1 MASTTLPTAD
11 TPERAN
17 SLGRVFGALFSPKET
32 FQSIARKPT
41 WLLPVLLLCVVELCV
56 VAVYGHRAGWRGL
69 IEKQLSNSSQFQEL
83 PAAQKERQIEVATK
97 VAPYFAYV
105 EVVIGPFVGVL
116 LFAGLFWLIF
126 NMIVGAKF
134 GFPTSLGIV
143 AYGLMPGILL
153 SLLGILILFLK
164 DPSTIDLQH
173 LVASNV
179 GAFLSD
185 DSPKW
190 LIAGLRAVD
199 LFLFWEMI
207 LLAIG
212 YSAAAPKKI
221 SFGKAFA
228 WILSLWF
235 LVVLIIIGF
244 TAAFS

>member
-1 MASTTLPTAD
+1 MASQTLQSAE
-11 TPERAN
+11 TPERV
-17 SLGRVFGALFSPKET
+17 SSVGRIFGVFFSPKET
-32 FQSIARKPT
+32 FQSIARRPT
-41 WLLPVLLLCVVELCV
+41 WLLPVLLLCVVELCIFG
-56 VAVYGHRAGWRGL
+56 VYGHRAGWRGL
-69 IEKQLSNSSQFQEL
+69 IEKQVANNSQFQEL
-83 PAAQKERQIEVATK
+83 SPAQKEARIEMSLKIVS
-97 VAPYFAYV
+97 YFVYAEGLV
-105 EVVIGPFVGVL
+105 GPFLAVL

-134 GFPTSLGIV
+134 GFQTSLGIV
-143 AYGLMPGILL
+143 AHSLMPTILA

-173 LVASNV
+173 LVASNA
-179 GAFLSD
+179 GAFLSS

-190 LIAGLRAVD
+190 LIAGLRSVD

-235 LVVLIIIGF
+235 LVVLIVVGF
-244 TAAFS
+244 TAALS

>member
-1 MASTTLPTAD
+1 MASATLPSAE
-11 TPERAN
+11 TPERGN
-17 SLGRVFGALFSPKET
+17 SLGRIFGVLFSPKPT
-32 FQSIARKPT
+32 FESIARRPT
-41 WLLPVLLLCVVELCV
+41 WLLPVLLLCVVELGV

-69 IEKQLSNSSQFQEL
+69 IEKQMSNSSQFQEL
-83 PAAQKERQIEVATK
+83 PAAQKERQIEMGVK
-97 VAPYFAYV
+97 IAPYAAYI

-116 LFAGLFWLIF
+116 LFAGIFWLIF
-126 NMIVGAKF
+126 NMMVGARF
-134 GFPTSLGIV
+134 GFKTSLGIV

-153 SLLGILILFLK
+153 SLLGILVLFLK
-164 DPSTIDLQH
+164 DPSTVDLQH

-185 DSPKW
+185 NSPKW
-190 LIAGLRAVD
+190 LIAALRAVD

-221 SFGKAFA
+221 SFAKAFA

-235 LVVLIIIGF
+235 LVVLIIAGV
-244 TAAFS
+244 TAAFT

>member
-1 MASTTLPTAD
+1 MASATLPPAE
-11 TPERAN
+11 TPERGN
-17 SLGRVFGALFSPKET
+17 SLGRIFGVLFSPKPT
-32 FQSIARKPT
+32 FESIARRPT
-41 WLLPVLLLCVVELCV
+41 WLLPVLLLCVVELAV

-69 IEKQLSNSSQFQEL
+69 VERQMSNSSQFQQL
-83 PAAQKERQIEVATK
+83 PAAQKERQIEIATRVASY
-97 VAPYFAYV
+97 VVYV
-105 EVVIGPFVGVL
+105 EVIIGPFVAVL
-116 LFAGLFWLIF
+116 LFAGIFWLIF

-134 GFPTSLGIV
+134 GFKTSLGIV

-153 SLLGILILFLK
+153 SLLGILVLFLK
-164 DPSTIDLQH
+164 DPSTVDLQH

-179 GAFLSD
+179 GSFLSD

-235 LVVLIIIGF
+235 LVVLIIVGF

>member
-1 MASTTLPTAD
+1 MASQTLPSAEA
-11 TPERAN
+11 PETV
-17 SLGRVFGALFSPKET
+17 SSVGRIFGVFFSPKPT
-32 FQSIARKPT
+32 FESIARRPT
-41 WLLPVLLLCVVELCV
+41 WLLPVLLLCVVELGV

-83 PAAQKERQIEVATK
+83 PAAQKERQIEIASK
-97 VAPYFAYV
+97 VAPYIAYV
-105 EVVIGPFVGVL
+105 EGIIGPFVAVL
-116 LFAGLFWLIF
+116 LFAGIFWLIF
-126 NMIVGAKF
+126 NMMVGAKF
-134 GFPTSLGIV
+134 GFKTSLGIV
-143 AYGLMPGILL
+143 AYSVMPGILL

-164 DPSTIDLQH
+164 DPSTVDLQH

-179 GAFLSD
+179 GAFLSS

-235 LVVLIIIGF
+235 LVVLIIVGF
-244 TAAFS
+244 TTAFS